1 MRAHATYE
9 LTDAYA
15 HTRTH
20 TTRTLRV
27 QPPLEFDVNGLHSV
41 TVIGNSVVLLEH
53 PEDGVLLCYPIV
65 LGSAAEV
72 GD

>member
-1 MRAHATYE
+1 
-9 LTDAYA
+9 
-15 HTRTH
+15 
-20 TTRTLRV
+20 
-27 QPPLEFDVNGLHSV
+27 LEFDVNGLHSV